1 VVNSQS
7 SRSRSGPAAYAR
19 PGKRLAVFAVAALA
33 LAVAACSSSASS
45 GGGSASGT
53 SSSSSSKAPY
63 HVAIVADLT
72 GPSSPVVIPFA
83 QGVEAYFH
91 MLNAHGGINGHQ
103 IDYGTPIDG
112 QSTTTGAV
120 SAIKTALA
128 SSPDAIVGE
137 LTGLAAGQDLLA
149 AAKIPTMVA
158 AAPSPAWDIGSNL
171 YPWYYSMVGDFLGPY
186 VQGFKQL
193 FNGSIAGKKIDFV
206 TLNMPAEIFQSQST
220 AKALQ
225 AAGATTP
232 LTEQVDIT
240 QLSFT
245 SEAAA
250 IAANHPDAVAMYV
263 VGAAPKAL
271 TDQLAA
277 DGFHGPIINFQPAA
291 QGAVISSIAS
301 SNYYGARY
309 TQLNTPVITAAAS
322 AAGISLSAGA
332 DLTQGW
338 VGAAVVATGLGGCTS
353 TCTPAVI
360 EHTLDTTPVTAPGVL
375 FGTMTFSSTNHL
387 GNESYGYYHYD
398 PSSKQVVLGVG
409 PLAIDTSQEAQFYG
423 VG

>member
-1 VVNSQS
+1 MVNSPS
-7 SRSRSGPAAYAR
+7 SRSRSGPAAR
-19 PGKRLAVFAVAALA
+19 VRLVQRLAVLSTAALA
-33 LAVAACSSSASS
+33 LAACSSSSS
-45 GGGSASGT
+45 SSTSSGT
-53 SSSSSSKAPY
+53 SAAGSSAFSKAPY

-72 GPSSPVVIPFA
+72 GPSSPIVIPFA
-83 QGVEAYFH
+83 QGAEAYFH
-91 MLNAHGGINGHQ
+91 MINAHGGINGHQ

-128 SSPDAIVGE
+128 SNPDAIVGE
-137 LTGLAAGQDLLA
+137 LTGLAAGQNLLA

-158 AAPSPAWDIGSNL
+158 AAPSPAWNIGSNL
-171 YPWYYSMVGDFLGPY
+171 YPWYFSMVGDFLGPY
-186 VQGFKQL
+186 VTGFKQL
-193 FNGSIAGKKIDFV
+193 FNGSLTGKKIDFV
-206 TLNMPAEIFQSQST
+206 TLNMPAEIFQSNST

-250 IAANHPDAVAMYV
+250 IAANHPDGVAMYV

-271 TDQLAA
+271 TDELAA
-277 DGFHGPIINFQPAA
+277 DGFHGPIINFQPASQA
-291 QGAVISSIAS
+291 AVISSIAS
-301 SNYYGARY
+301 PNYYGARY
-309 TQLNTPVITAAAS
+309 TELNTPVITAAAQ
-322 AAGISLSAGA
+322 AAGISLPAGA

-338 VGAAVVATGLGGCTS
+338 VGAAVVVTGLGGCTS

-375 FGTMTFSSTNHL
+375 LGPMTYSATNHL

-398 PSSKQVVLGVG
+398 ASSKQVVLGIG
-409 PLAIDTSQEAQFYG
+409 PLAVDTDAEAPFYG

>member
-1 VVNSQS
+1 M
-7 SRSRSGPAAYAR
+7 P
-19 PGKRLAVFAVAALA
+19 AALA
-33 LAVAACSSSASS
+33 LAACSSSSSASS
-45 GGGSASGT
+45 PT
-53 SSSSSSKAPY
+53 SSAPAKAAY

-72 GPSSPVVIPFA
+72 GPSSPVVIPIA
-83 QGVEAYFH
+83 QGIEAYFH
-91 MLNAHGGINGHQ
+91 MINAHGGINGHQ

-128 SSPDAIVGE
+128 SNPDAVVGA

-158 AAPSPAWDIGSNL
+158 AAPSPSWNIGSNL
-171 YPWYYSMVGDFLGPY
+171 YPWYFSTVGDFLGPY
-186 VQGFKQL
+186 VEGFKYLLQ
-193 FNGSIAGKKIDFV
+193 GSLQGKKIDFV
-206 TLNMPAEIFQSQST
+206 TLNMPSEIFQSAST
-220 AKALQ
+220 AKALRAQ
-225 AAGATTP
+225 GATTP
-232 LTEQVDIT
+232 LTLQVDIT

-271 TDQLAA
+271 TDELAA
-277 DGFHGPIINFQPAA
+277 DGFHGPIINFQPASQA
-291 QGAVISSIAS
+291 AVISSIAS
-301 SNYYGARY
+301 PNYYGARY
-309 TQLNTPVITAAAS
+309 TQLVTPVITSAAG
-322 AAGISLSAGA
+322 AAGISISPGA

-338 VGAAVVATGLGGCTS
+338 VSAAAVVTGLSGCTN
-353 TCTPAVI
+353 TCTPSII
-360 EHTLDTTPVTAPGVL
+360 EHTLDTTAVTAPGVL
-375 FGTMTFSSTNHL
+375 FGTMTFSPTNHL

-398 PSSKQVVLGVG
+398 ASSKQVVLGVG
-409 PLAIDTSQEAQFYG
+409 PLPINTSDEAQFYG

>member
-1 VVNSQS
+1 VVNSPS
-7 SRSRSGPAAYAR
+7 SRSRSGPAPR
-19 PGKRLAVFAVAALA
+19 RGKQIAVLAAAALA
-33 LAVAACSSSASS
+33 LAAC
-45 GGGSASGT
+45 
-53 SSSSSSKAPY
+53 SSSSSSGSSSASGSSASAKAPFK
-63 HVAIVADLT
+63 VAIVADLT

-83 QGVEAYFH
+83 QGAEAYFH
-91 MLNAHGGINGHQ
+91 MINAHGGINGHQ
-103 IDYGTPIDG
+103 IEYGTPIDG

-120 SAIKTALA
+120 SAIKAALA
-128 SSPDAIVGE
+128 SNPDAIVGE

-158 AAPSPAWDIGSNL
+158 AAPSPSWNIGSKL
-171 YPWYYSMVGDFLGPY
+171 YPWYFSMVGDFLGPY
-186 VQGFKQL
+186 VEGFKQL
-193 FNGSIAGKKIDFV
+193 FGGSIAGKKIDFV
-206 TLNMPAEIFQSQST
+206 TLNMPAEIFQSDST

-225 AAGATTP
+225 AAGASTP
-232 LTEQVDIT
+232 ITEQVDIT

-277 DGFHGPIINFQPAA
+277 DGFHGPIINFQPASQA
-291 QGAVISSIAS
+291 SVISSIAS

-309 TQLNTPVITAAAS
+309 TELNTPVITAAAK

-338 VGAAVVATGLGGCTS
+338 VGAAVVATGLSGCTS
-353 TCTPAVI
+353 TCTPSVI
-360 EHTLDTTPVTAPGVL
+360 EHTLDTTAVTAPGVL
-375 FGTMTFSSTNHL
+375 FGPMTYSPTNHL

-398 PSSKQVVLGVG
+398 ASTKQVVLGVG
-409 PLAIDTSQEAQFYG
+409 PLPVDTSDEAQFYG